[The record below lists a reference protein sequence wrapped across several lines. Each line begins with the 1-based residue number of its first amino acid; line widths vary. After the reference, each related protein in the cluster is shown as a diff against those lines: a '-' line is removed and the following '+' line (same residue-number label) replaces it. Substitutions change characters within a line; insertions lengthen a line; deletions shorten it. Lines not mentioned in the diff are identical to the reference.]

1 MAKSR
6 QFGRGWIKI
15 NNWFVFYLSRSIRV
29 TKRVKGFLEITVCRT
44 DTSDHQGITVSSER
58 VCKKKK
64 KTLES
69 LFPPKPLS
77 LIGSPRKRKKSEREQ
92 ECNTEAQP
100 VVFAIRFIHRNFC
113 IAIALIGYMYLR
125 YIYNWRV
132 FKHFMCFN
140 NRKRGRS
147 AWPERKSH
155 LPGQTDGGRTPGIVF
170 CWNSPCRHMRMRG
183 NSEWSFHLEKSI

>member
-1 MAKSR
+1 MLR
-6 QFGRGWIKI
+6 
-15 NNWFVFYLSRSIRV
+15 
-29 TKRVKGFLEITVCRT
+29 
-44 DTSDHQGITVSSER
+44 VSSKLLSAGLTQAIIKVLLFPPRESA
-58 VCKKKK
+58 KKKK
-64 KTLES
+64 KALES

-77 LIGSPRKRKKSEREQ
+77 LLGSPRKRKKSEREQ

-140 NRKRGRS
+140 NRKRAQYKTKMVLRHTVTQY
-147 AWPERKSH
+147 RVHFFTLKKT
-155 LPGQTDGGRTPGIVF
+155 GQLGVSVRNVCVRFPQLITKRTDNVT
-170 CWNSPCRHMRMRG
+170 
-183 NSEWSFHLEKSI
+183 